1 MNPFEPD
8 WQYAAF
14 GENYPRLRAIK
25 DTYDPEGMLWCRS
38 CVGSEDWVE
47 DAGGRLCRPEWW
59 ERLDTVEL

>member
-1 MNPFEPD
+1 MDAFEPD
-8 WQYAAF
+8 WQYVSF

-25 DTYDPEGMLWCRS
+25 DIYDPEGALWCRG

-47 DAGGRLCRPEWW
+47 NDDGSLCRPEWW